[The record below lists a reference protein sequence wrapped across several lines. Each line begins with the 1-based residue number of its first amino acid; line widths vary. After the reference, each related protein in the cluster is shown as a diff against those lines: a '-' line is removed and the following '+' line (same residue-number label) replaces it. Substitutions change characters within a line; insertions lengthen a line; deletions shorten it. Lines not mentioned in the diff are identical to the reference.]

1 MRGRRGE
8 WLERAGTLGAV
19 VAAAACPVCF
29 PKFALLGAALGFG
42 AFAPFEGVL
51 VVVVL
56 ALAAAAW
63 AGHVATY
70 RRHRK
75 RALLA
80 SATGATALL
89 YVGYFGAG
97 SPLLMQ
103 VSLVALAG
111 ASVWLAFELRRCARC
126 AQRAAIDASAGPG
139 DPSGGSSR

>member
-1 MRGRRGE
+1 MRGKRVH

-29 PKFALLGAALGFG
+29 PKFALLGAVLGLG
-42 AFAPFEGVL
+42 AFAPYEGAL
-51 VVVVL
+51 IVVVL

-75 RALLA
+75 RVLLA
-80 SATGATALL
+80 LATAATALL
-89 YVGYFGAG
+89 YVGYFVAG
-97 SPLLMQ
+97 SSLLMQ
-103 VSLVALAG
+103 ASLIALAG

-126 AQRAAIDASAGPG
+126 AQSASTTEQPG
-139 DPSGGSSR
+139 DPAGGASS

>member
-1 MRGRRGE
+1 MRGKRAH

-29 PKFALLGAALGFG
+29 PKLALLGAALGLG
-42 AFAPFEGVL
+42 AFAPYEGASI
-51 VVVVL
+51 VVVL
-56 ALAAAAW
+56 ILAGAAW

-75 RALLA
+75 RVLLA
-80 SATGATALL
+80 LATAATALL
-89 YVGYFGAG
+89 YVGYFVAG

-103 VSLVALAG
+103 ASLVALAG

-126 AQRAAIDASAGPG
+126 AQSAPTAARPG
-139 DPSGGSSR
+139 DPAGSASR